1 MEGWMQT
8 DRCLFCSFPLGRSRV
23 AAKDNSGFFCN
34 EVCEAFKEVEQKI
47 KSFEAPASTSP
58 TL

>member
-1 MEGWMQT
+1 MQT